1 MPRTKPIPP
10 AEDCLT
16 AFEEDASE
24 TTAQT
29 VCAILNTGGG
39 RIFFG
44 VTEEGAVAGIENP
57 DRVTESVLEQINR
70 DVRPEATA
78 FCRVHTIE
86 VDGCAVV
93 VLEVL
98 EGSLPP
104 YYATRTKE
112 NGKKETACWLRK
124 GKRNVKATD
133 EDVRRLHEKGD
144 PTPQELLPSP
154 RQTLTFGG
162 ASVRFAAAGIDFS
175 AERFAELGLTN
186 PSGFFTNLALWLS
199 DQCRIET
206 KVAFF
211 AGLDKASA
219 IKAVHTFTG
228 TILHQYAD
236 ILECLEKQLGS
247 PRVTTEGYPRNSA
260 AYCPEAAL
268 RETLIDFFA
277 HRDFGFPAPA
287 TVSVF
292 SDRMEFLS
300 FGVPLPETDPELLRL
315 GAPLSRNP
323 KLAGILSGLFTGG
336 RYGLGLPEKFTS
348 YAACGLEPKITAFSM
363 ALLITLPKI
372 TPRPENLGTSERR
385 ILDFLERNGPSKR
398 AEIQDHLGKSYGLV
412 IGALNAME
420 KRNLIAREGGG
431 RHTRYRLR

>member
-1 MPRTKPIPP
+1 MPRTQPIPP

-16 AFEEDASE
+16 AFEKDTSD

-29 VCAILNTGGG
+29 VCAFLNTGGG

-44 VTEEGAVAGIENP
+44 VTKEGIATGVKNP
-57 DRVTESVLEQINR
+57 DRMTESVLDRINT
-70 DVRPEATA
+70 DVRPDATA
-78 FCRVHTIE
+78 FCRAHTIE
-86 VDGCAVV
+86 IDGCAVV

-98 EGSLPP
+98 EGSRPP
-104 YYATRTKE
+104 YCATRTKE
-112 NGKKETACWLRK
+112 NGKKETVCWLRK
-124 GKRNVKATD
+124 GKRNIHAKD

-144 PTPQELLPSP
+144 PTPPELLPSP
-154 RQTLTFGG
+154 RQTLSFDG
-162 ASVRFAAAGIDFS
+162 AAARFAAGGIDFS
-175 AERFAELGLTN
+175 SERFAELGLRT
-186 PSGFFTNLALWLS
+186 PSGFFTHLALWVS
-199 DQCRIET
+199 DQCPIKT

-211 AGLDKASA
+211 AGPDKASA
-219 IKAVHTFTG
+219 VEAVHTFTG
-228 TILHQYAD
+228 TILKQYAD
-236 ILECLEKQLGS
+236 ILKCLEKQPGAS
-247 PRVTTEGYPRNSA
+247 RATTTDNPRNAA

-300 FGVPLPETDPELLRL
+300 FGDQRPEADPELLRL

-348 YAACGLEPKITAFSM
+348 YAAFGLEPKITAFSM
-363 ALLITLPKI
+363 ALLITLPI
-372 TPRPENLGTSERR
+372 IAPRPENLGTSERR
-385 ILDFLERNGPSKR
+385 ILDFLERNGPCKR
-398 AEIQDHLGKSYGLV
+398 AEIQNHLGKSYGLV
-412 IGALNAME
+412 IGALNALE
-420 KRNLIAREGGG
+420 KRSLIAREGGG
-431 RHTRYRLR
+431 RHTRYRLH